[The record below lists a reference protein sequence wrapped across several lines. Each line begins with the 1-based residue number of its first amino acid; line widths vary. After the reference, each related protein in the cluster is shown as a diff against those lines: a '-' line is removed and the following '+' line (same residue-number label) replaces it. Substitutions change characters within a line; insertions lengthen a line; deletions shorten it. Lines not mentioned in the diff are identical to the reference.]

1 MGEVQAAV
9 RREGKKLYQIVYALR
24 DFGIGRKVTRTIWR
38 KSPDGSITSYWTV
51 TKVKPYRDLRRIR
64 AWGVL
69 TWQGV
74 PSNRET
80 KIRRVLKKQWVL
92 LGKDFNIESKGVKQQ
107 ECIES
112 EI

>member
-51 TKVKPYRDLRRIR
+51 TKVKPYRVSPISIWLSLNFLKFPEGI
-64 AWGVL
+64 L
-69 TWQGV
+69 QKTF
-74 PSNRET
+74 
-80 KIRRVLKKQWVL
+80 KISDVHSRLHV
-92 LGKDFNIESKGVKQQ
+92 
-107 ECIES
+107 
-112 EI
+112 